1 MQLPLNL
8 NPTYRST
15 LDIAFPVDILES
27 NNCFDEEIFCHF
39 YWQLCSYGEKQT
51 VGFSHYNLMD
61 NDWLFESVVLN
72 PHSSEII
79 EDIYQALLNGFYVF
93 TLLDEF
99 YIPCRSAFKQYHY
112 MHGNLIFGFEKESR
126 QLLAAAYDNHGK
138 YTATTFTDQEFLN
151 GLSFK
156 GNDSVYFSVV
166 RAIKPRYETAFPK
179 KIEIFRY
186 YIAAYLYSFDG
197 FINQT
202 KDYGIQSVKIM
213 AEHFSMTPGTLV
225 PLYSLME
232 HKKIMHRRLALMHQY
247 GYVSGDAVSEYQ
259 SVVDQ
264 AQTIT
269 MLYLKYQVTK
279 QDQLK
284 LKIRDRLLDLV
295 HREQKTLNVI
305 LRETKTGATGL
316 ESISASR

>member
-1 MQLPLNL
+1 MRLPLNL
-8 NPTYRST
+8 KPSYRST

-39 YWQLCSYGEKQT
+39 YWQLCSYGETQT
-51 VGFSHYNLMD
+51 VVFSHYNLMD

-72 PHSSEII
+72 PHSPEIM

-99 YIPCRSAFKQYHY
+99 YIPCRSAFEQYHY

-138 YTATTFTDQEFLN
+138 YTATTFTEQEFLN

-166 RAIKPRYETAFPK
+166 RAIKPRHETAFPK

-202 KDYGIQSVKIM
+202 NDYGIQSVNIM
-213 AEHFSMTPGTLV
+213 AEHLSMAPGTLV
-225 PLYSLME
+225 SLYSLME
-232 HKKIMHRRLALMHQY
+232 HKKIMQRRLALMYQY
-247 GYVSGDAVSEYQ
+247 GYVSRDAVSEYQ

-269 MLYLKYQVTK
+269 MLCLKYQIKK

-284 LKIRDRLLDLV
+284 QKIKKNISDLALC
-295 HREQKTLNVI
+295 EQKI
-305 LRETKTGATGL
+305 LSMALCTNN
-316 ESISASR
+316 ISYCW